1 MVKRISKKL
10 NDSFESHGLYIILN
24 NARGNLL
31 ITNSNDKIVASYEL
45 SCESNVHEYTSRGLI
60 TREEAIDITSS
71 KDLETLKETILSKGL
86 QNA

>member
-1 MVKRISKKL
+1 MIKRISKKM
-10 NDSFESHGLYIILN
+10 NDDFESYGLFIILN
-24 NARGNLL
+24 NVRGNL
-31 ITNSNDKIVASYEL
+31 IISNKNDKIIVVYER
-45 SCESNVHEYTSRGLI
+45 CEENHQFAGRGLI

>member
-1 MVKRISKKL
+1 MIKRISKKL
-10 NDSFESHGLYIILN
+10 KDSFEAHGLYIILN

-45 SCESNVHEYTSRGLI
+45 SCINNTHEYTGRGLI
-60 TREEAIDITSS
+60 TREEAIVLTSS
-71 KDLETLKETILSKGL
+71 ADLETLKNTILEKGL